1 MKISFDTTSYTNAN
15 GSAPKGRNS
24 YAFRVIS
31 VDGFAPDS
39 DEIHFAPMMTLT
51 EAKKFIRPMIKAQI
65 QAECRENI
73 DTISGDIVVEICA

>member
-39 DEIHFAPMMTLT
+39 DEIHFAPMMTPVSYQHLT
-51 EAKKFIRPMIKAQI
+51 HQPTHTE
-65 QAECRENI
+65 
-73 DTISGDIVVEICA
+73 

>member
-1 MKISFDTTSYTNAN
+1 MKISFDTTSYTNTN
-15 GSAPKGRNS
+15 GSAPKGCNS

-39 DEIHFAPMMTLT
+39 DEIHHAPMMTLT

-65 QAECRENI
+65 QAECRKNI

>member
-1 MKISFDTTSYTNAN
+1 MKISFDTTSYTNAH
-15 GSAPKGRNS
+15 GFAIMGRNS

-39 DEIHFAPMMTLT
+39 DEIHFAPMMTLA

-65 QAECRENI
+65 QSEYCENI